1 MKTVGANTIFR
12 LMICF
17 LFVAITAFGVVSGEN
32 EVVSDY
38 FGRPVK
44 INASYHI
51 YVRSNP
57 PLRQWITQLPIWP
70 SCSDLVCMMSNHLN
84 HFQQLNIHFT
94 GVYCKQSGYWII
106 RSKPYEHV
114 LLTGSRSSNNDST
127 FIIKKSV
134 GKFYSLAFGSADK
147 PKDLSLKDDEF
158 IDVAGN
164 GVVALLICSFESSLH
179 HQAFLTSGS
188 ISQPLSQPWISIIC
202 FFSLPYLK
210 SQFQNLSPISNLLLC
225 LCIHATDKWRRF
237 QAVCGGEEGTRSP
250 AFKSGAFACSLEC
263 ESRSIKLIFNLF
275 EKRGG
280 RVQLKPMVMPQ
291 SKFDYVDKGDVV
303 YGKALSLS
311 SINHGVGSIIGET
324 GQCEAPI
331 HFLLQRWVPNITT
344 KFLCKD
350 GFVGVVR

>member
-84 HFQQLNIHFT
+84 HFQRIPVKFLLPPSSSSSSDVVRVSTELNIHFT

-147 PKDLSLKDDEF
+147 PKDLSLKYTDYRGTLAYLVSSNSTNF
-158 IDVAGN
+158 MV
-164 GVVALLICSFESSLH
+164 SFFPE
-179 HQAFLTSGS
+179 
-188 ISQPLSQPWISIIC
+188 
-202 FFSLPYLK
+202 
-210 SQFQNLSPISNLLLC
+210 
-225 LCIHATDKWRRF
+225 
-237 QAVCGGEEGTRSP
+237 
-250 AFKSGAFACSLEC
+250 
-263 ESRSIKLIFNLF
+263 
-275 EKRGG
+275 
-280 RVQLKPMVMPQ
+280 
-291 SKFDYVDKGDVV
+291 
-303 YGKALSLS
+303 
-311 SINHGVGSIIGET
+311 GSII
-324 GQCEAPI
+324 
-331 HFLLQRWVPNITT
+331 
-344 KFLCKD
+344 
-350 GFVGVVR
+350 